1 MTRRR
6 RARFRLSL
14 AALLAA
20 ACGSSEPPDTASTE
34 VGRGLAA
41 GLVTAVE
48 RAAPVAEP
56 FRCAELAATSATTA
70 SVTELG
76 KRAGRA
82 LALEGDRLRIG
93 PAEEGARTLVAGV
106 VSDARGASPAT
117 LAQLGR
123 VRAEFE
129 REKVELVVS
138 LGGMGTSEAELTQV
152 LGALARD
159 APWVVWAIPGERE
172 AIPAH
177 RAAVA
182 GLAAAGYPVFDA
194 ARVRLVEVDGAV
206 LASFPGAEEP
216 SQLLAG
222 AEGCVHGPGD
232 AAALA
237 VRLAAQKGVRVWA
250 GHSPPRQSG
259 PEAGDVALGGV
270 HVGERALAAAL
281 PAARAD
287 LVLHGMV
294 DEAALGDPAGQAGPG
309 KGRAPAVVG
318 AGPVE
323 AMPIAGERGAV
334 FAGAALLVRVSSSAD
349 EITWKRLRFP
359 LGGSVST
366 R

>member
-1 MTRRR
+1 MRGGRWSW
-6 RARFRLSL
+6 LVL
-14 AALLAA
+14 VA

-34 VGRGLAA
+34 VGRAVAA
-41 GLVTAVE
+41 GLVAAVE
-48 RAAPVAEP
+48 RAAPIAEP
-56 FRCAELAATSATTA
+56 FRCAELAAGAPS
-70 SVTELG
+70 SVTEIG

-82 LALEGDRLRIG
+82 LALDGDRLRIG
-93 PAEEGARTLVAGV
+93 PAEEGGRTLVVGV
-106 VSDARGASPAT
+106 VADARGATAAT

-138 LGGMGTSEAELTQV
+138 LGGMGTSEAELGEV
-152 LGALARD
+152 LGALGRD
-159 APWVVWAIPGERE
+159 ASWVVWAIPGERE

-182 GLAAAGYPVFDA
+182 SLAAAGYPVFDA
-194 ARVRLVEVDGAV
+194 ARIRLVEVDGSV

-216 SQLLAG
+216 GRLLAG
-222 AEGCVHGPGD
+222 AEGCVHRADD

-237 VRLAAQKGVRVWA
+237 VRLAKQKGVRVWA
-250 GHSPPRQSG
+250 GHSAPRQSG
-259 PEAGDVALGGV
+259 PEADDVALGGV

-294 DEAALGDPAGQAGPG
+294 DEAALGEPTGQAGTG
-309 KGRAPAVVG
+309 KGRPTVVG

-334 FAGAALLVRVSSSAD
+334 FGGAALVVRLNAAAD
-349 EITWKRLRFP
+349 EVTWKRLRFP
-359 LGGSVST
+359 LGGSVSA